1 MLTLIPAF
9 SCSLRISVFDDM
21 LTGILDSSVN
31 ATVLVMKNSEA
42 MDAETPLMNAPLPNP
57 VSI

>member
-9 SCSLRISVFDDM
+9 RCSLRISVFDDM

-42 MDAETPLMNAPLPNP
+42 MDAETP
-57 VSI
+57 

>member
-9 SCSLRISVFDDM
+9 RCSLMISVFDDM

-42 MDAETPLMNAPLPNP
+42 MDAETP
-57 VSI
+57 